1 MCFRSGLIKCL
12 KLKKEKKKEKKG
24 LWLWGVL
31 FIPVSLQRFM
41 TAGRGK
47 DFCPRRRLVPPWWT
61 SGQWDNTRCGL
72 TFSTT
77 TTTTSEITSET
88 IALQRKKERN
98 NEITKKMSKTFVAST
113 NLSEFY
119 FSFSF
124 FLSISFFCGLRAF
137 GTVTAA
143 AAGPRADS
151 INSGRRQLTDEVSPP
166 PAAVFCL
173 LLPLCSL
180 LSPHSLAQKRKKER
194 KKPIDK
200 GGLLPSQ
207 HFDRSVASHHT
218 LH

>member
-1 MCFRSGLIKCL
+1 MALG
-12 KLKKEKKKEKKG
+12 G
-24 LWLWGVL
+24 L

-72 TFSTT
+72 TFS

-124 FLSISFFCGLRAF
+124 FLSISFFAAWERSVQWRQQLLGREPIQS
-137 GTVTAA
+137 TAA
-143 AAGPRADS
+143 V
-151 INSGRRQLTDEVSPP
+151 VSWRMRCRP
-166 PAAVFCL
+166 L
-173 LLPLCSL
+173 LRPFSVSFYLCALFSL
-180 LSPHSLAQKRKKER
+180 LTRSRKKER
-194 KKPIDK
+194 KKEKNLLIRVVCCRRNTLIDR
-200 GGLLPSQ
+200 LLHTTRSTKPSECKVLIC
-207 HFDRSVASHHT
+207 FANEMDDAADAERR
-218 LH
+218 

>member
-1 MCFRSGLIKCL
+1 
-12 KLKKEKKKEKKG
+12 
-24 LWLWGVL
+24 
-31 FIPVSLQRFM
+31 M

-47 DFCPRRRLVPPWWT
+47 DFCPKRWLVPPWWT

-124 FLSISFFCGLRAF
+124 FLSLFFLRLESVRYSDGSSCWAESRF
-137 GTVTAA
+137 NQQRPSSVDGWGVA
-143 AAGPRADS
+143 P
-151 INSGRRQLTDEVSPP
+151 SPFTF
-166 PAAVFCL
+166 VL
-173 LLPLCSL
+173 SSL
-180 LSPHSLAQKRKKER
+180 FSLARAKKKER
-194 KKPIDK
+194 KKK
-200 GGLLPSQ
+200 
-207 HFDRSVASHHT
+207 T
-218 LH
+218 YW